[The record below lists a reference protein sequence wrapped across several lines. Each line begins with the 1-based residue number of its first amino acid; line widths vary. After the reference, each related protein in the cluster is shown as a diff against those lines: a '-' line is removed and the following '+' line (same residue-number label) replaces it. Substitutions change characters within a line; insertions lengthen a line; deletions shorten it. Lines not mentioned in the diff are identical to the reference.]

1 MEKEGARGGKYISL
15 GSARDSCGVLCGLVL
30 QGCTLTENSLGSLYP
45 KISFHIRGLVT
56 CRPILLV
63 GSENRYIC
71 GEPGTEEGK
80 LFLAFREIFS
90 PWSLWTSQCG
100 AASWSRRG
108 SGANWQLSSAWKQ
121 DCSYF
126 SVTPPCPYFWERPS

>member
-15 GSARDSCGVLCGLVL
+15 GSARDSCGVLWGLVL
-30 QGCTLTENSLGSLYP
+30 QGCTLTENSLGFLYP

-90 PWSLWTSQCG
+90 SPMESVDISVWGCILVPKRLWC
-100 AASWSRRG
+100 
-108 SGANWQLSSAWKQ
+108 
-121 DCSYF
+121 
-126 SVTPPCPYFWERPS
+126 